1 MLARLGFNAKN
12 TPHPTLASRID
23 APMLAHLLETRMA
36 QTKPPS
42 DIAAMS
48 FEDALRELEQIVQK
62 LEGGDVPLDDS
73 IRIYER
79 GAALKAHCEARL
91 REAELK
97 VEKIV
102 LGADGPKGLEP
113 ADDL

>member
-1 MLARLGFNAKN
+1 
-12 TPHPTLASRID
+12 
-23 APMLAHLLETRMA
+23 MLAHLLERRMA
-36 QTKPPS
+36 QTKPPA
-42 DIAAMS
+42 DIATMS

-62 LEGGDVPLDDS
+62 LEAGDVPLDDS

-102 LGADGPKGLEP
+102 LGADGPKGLEK

>member
-1 MLARLGFNAKN
+1 
-12 TPHPTLASRID
+12 
-23 APMLAHLLETRMA
+23 MA
-36 QTKPPS
+36 QAKAPA
-42 DIAAMS
+42 DIATMS

-62 LEGGDVPLDDS
+62 LEAGDVPLDDS

-102 LGADGPKGLEP
+102 LGADGPKGLEK